1 MGELGDTGVEVGV
14 EIGCFVP
21 QRAEVLD
28 DAQVLE
34 GERWQHFV
42 ANANPF
48 EAALVVRRVVDEREL
63 AFDRVGSNIGPAAIE
78 QRPDD
83 PVGPTGLDPA
93 ETTEPGAPEHPREH
107 GLCLVV
113 LGVPHRDTRRTSFE
127 GDLLERSVAKLPR
140 ARLKGD
146 PLALDLDAN
155 RVERRTQ
162 LAGQLAYSFDFQ
174 RRLGPEAMV
183 DRCDTERDAQLAAKP
198 VQHV

>member
-1 MGELGDTGVEVGV
+1 MWGFDVEP
-14 EIGCFVP
+14 EERFTDKLQARIP
-21 QRAEVLD
+21 EWEVLNLGVSGYGTD
-28 DAQVLE
+28 QELLLFSQAGAVLE
-34 GERWQHFV
+34 
-42 ANANPF
+42 P
-48 EAALVVRRVVDEREL
+48 RVVILTVCGNDVEEVSRRRMYGRSKPFFRFATDAERAGGAEL
-63 AFDRVGSNIGPAAIE
+63 FD
-78 QRPDD
+78 
-83 PVGPTGLDPA
+83 
-93 ETTEPGAPEHPREH
+93 
-107 GLCLVV
+107 
-113 LGVPHRDTRRTSFE
+113 
-127 GDLLERSVAKLPR
+127 GDLMERSVAKLAR